1 MPRMTAAVLCIG
13 TELTRGEIVNTN
25 ATWLSETLTGLGF
38 EVTEVECVDDDRS
51 RIQSTLARMGSEH
64 EVIVSTGGL
73 GPTTDDITSECAAA
87 VLGVPLERDAE
98 SLAAIRKRMER
109 FGRKMAASNE
119 KQADFPRGASV
130 LPNRKGTAPGFAI
143 RLPRAHAFFLPGVPR
158 EMKTM
163 FGELV
168 APEIEPLVEE
178 RLVQVRLKT
187 FGMTES
193 GVNDRLAGIEDEH
206 NVVIGYRAHFPEI
219 EVKLLA
225 RATSREEAERRA
237 RGAADEVRGRLGPDT
252 VYGEGDVT
260 FSEALGGLLEERGWM
275 LGLAESCTGGQAAA
289 LLTERSGASAY
300 FAGGV
305 VSYANTIKQ
314 QVLGVP
320 PALIESKGAV
330 SSEVARAMAEGA
342 RRLLGVDITLALTGI
357 AGPTGGTPEK
367 PVGLV
372 HYAVATAGGTS
383 DRRMVWPGSRAQVQR
398 ISAFAG
404 LALIR
409 SVLLHGHQK

>member
-1 MPRMTAAVLCIG
+1 M
-13 TELTRGEIVNTN
+13 
-25 ATWLSETLTGLGF
+25 
-38 EVTEVECVDDDRS
+38 
-51 RIQSTLARMGSEH
+51 
-64 EVIVSTGGL
+64 
-73 GPTTDDITSECAAA
+73 
-87 VLGVPLERDAE
+87 
-98 SLAAIRKRMER
+98 
-109 FGRKMAASNE
+109 
-119 KQADFPRGASV
+119 
-130 LPNRKGTAPGFAI
+130 
-143 RLPRAHAFFLPGVPR
+143 
-158 EMKTM
+158 
-163 FGELV
+163 
-168 APEIEPLVEE
+168 EE

>member
-1 MPRMTAAVLCIG
+1 
-13 TELTRGEIVNTN
+13 
-25 ATWLSETLTGLGF
+25 
-38 EVTEVECVDDDRS
+38 
-51 RIQSTLARMGSEH
+51 
-64 EVIVSTGGL
+64 
-73 GPTTDDITSECAAA
+73 
-87 VLGVPLERDAE
+87 
-98 SLAAIRKRMER
+98 
-109 FGRKMAASNE
+109 
-119 KQADFPRGASV
+119 V